1 MVHLQGTLPSHLFHH
16 LYLGRNVMENVNAIA
31 CFAQQAPL
39 AWKIQVIR
47 HPRPRLKAVSA
58 RSGTPEAHHQVCR
71 QAQQLAG
78 AEEQPFALCT
88 ASQNYILACVGKDL

>member
-1 MVHLQGTLPSHLFHH
+1 
-16 LYLGRNVMENVNAIA
+16 MENVNAIA

-39 AWKIQVIR
+39 AWKIQIIR

-58 RSGTPEAHHQVCR
+58 RSGTPEALHQVCH

-78 AEEQPFALCT
+78 AEDQPFALCT
-88 ASQNYILACVGKDL
+88 EPQSYILVWVGKDL